1 MSSTSDSLARLA
13 RQFTTFFGVGLVAAF
28 VHFGVLVG
36 LVETVGVRPVPATL
50 AGYLTATVVS
60 YILNRRLTYAS
71 DRPHAEAAWRFAVV
85 AGIGFVLTGALMALF
100 IRLVGPAYYF
110 PAQVL
115 TTGIVLFWHFLGHKL
130 WTFRQASP
138 LEGEAESPPGLAFGK
153 PEDRLR
159 GRVRGETPPST

>member
-1 MSSTSDSLARLA
+1 MPSASESLLHLA

-36 LVETVGVRPVPATL
+36 LVEMFGVRPVPATL
-50 AGYLTATVVS
+50 TGYISATVVS

-71 DRPHAEAAWRFAVV
+71 DRPHAEAAWRFCVV
-85 AGIGFVLTGALMALF
+85 AGIGFLLTWALMALF
-100 IRLVGPAYYF
+100 IRLAGPAWYF

-115 TTGIVLFWHFLGHKL
+115 TTGIVLFWHFVGHKL

-138 LEGEAESPPGLAFGK
+138 PPLPEGEAKSAKRTG
-153 PEDRLR
+153 
-159 GRVRGETPPST
+159 